1 MADKAKTTHI
11 YDSSGQIDSTGSANA
26 YVIRVSEQ
34 ISAYHRGMAPIRF
47 KANFGNSGA
56 ATANIATE
64 LSPSGLGAVTMK
76 KGGGA
81 SDLASGDIVSGG
93 VYTLI
98 YDGTFFQVLEQNA
111 TAFALADDA
120 VTNAKLANMA
130 EATIKGRAVGA
141 GTGDPQ
147 DLTAT
152 QATAILNAFTS
163 LLKGLVPA
171 SGGGT
176 TTFLRADGTFAA
188 PGGITAGTVQ
198 ATTSGTAF
206 DFTSLPAGLKRIT
219 VLFRGVSLS
228 GTDGLL
234 VQIGDS
240 GGIQTTGYISSGGQ
254 IVSGASGDMAN
265 STSGF
270 IINVG
275 GDARI
280 FSGSMTIER
289 IDGNTWVSSHA
300 GKSETTRANAGGG
313 DKALSAE
320 LDRLRITRTGTNT
333 FDAGSVNIFY
343 E

>member
-1 MADKAKTTHI
+1 MAERSQTTHI
-11 YDSSGQIDSTGSANA
+11 YDSSGQIDSTGSSNA
-26 YVIRVSEQ
+26 YVIRVAEQ

-47 KANFGNSGA
+47 KANFSNSGS

-152 QATAILNAFTS
+152 QATAILNAFTD

-176 TTFLRADGTFAA
+176 ANFLRADATWAA

-198 ATTSGTAF
+198 ATTSGSAI
-206 DFTSLPAGLKRIT
+206 DFTGLPAAIKRIT
-219 VLFRGVSLS
+219 IAFDGVSLS
-228 GTDGLL
+228 GTDSHL

-240 GGIQTTGYISSGGQ
+240 GGVETTGYSSASGTNNGTAVGVTVSTTGFCVGTGAAGRAISGHMILTRITGNQWISSH
-254 IVSGASGDMAN
+254 SFGDEAQ
-265 STSGF
+265 T
-270 IINVG
+270 
-275 GDARI
+275 DA
-280 FSGSMTIER
+280 FQ
-289 IDGNTWVSSHA
+289 
-300 GKSETTRANAGGG
+300 GGG
-313 DKALSAE
+313 RKTLSDE
-320 LDRLRITRTGTNT
+320 LTTVRITRSGTNT
-333 FDAGSVNIFY
+333 FDAGQVNIFY